1 MPALRVDILS
11 YTGLDE
17 LLCTMRELFVAVVA
31 RQPARVVDQLIARTC
46 AQRGIDVDT
55 IADPDEMLA
64 LCAYAE
70 LGAARGLQV
79 MRVLRE
85 R

>member
-1 MPALRVDILS
+1 
-11 YTGLDE
+11 
-17 LLCTMRELFVAVVA
+17 MRELFVAVTSRQ
-31 RQPARVVDQLIARTC
+31 RQPAQVMERLIVRTC

-55 IADPDEMLA
+55 IADPDELLA
-64 LCAYAE
+64 MSSFAE